1 MKDSSEKLHRLKSYL
16 YQVMGFFVVEDT
28 ILHTT
33 QGLITRE
40 ILDGWWSMVLTQMV
54 TLLRTACVSV
64 HHGALDCVWGARC
77 NEGVPPSCLC
87 MLWLT
92 TSLYEEVAVRSRV
105 ASVGCLLH
113 PYSHCE

>member
-40 ILDGWWSMVLTQMV
+40 ILDGWWAMVLTQMV

-64 HHGALDCVWGARC
+64 HHGALDCVWGGKVQRRSASFMSVYVVARHFT
-77 NEGVPPSCLC
+77 V
-87 MLWLT
+87 
-92 TSLYEEVAVRSRV
+92 
-105 ASVGCLLH
+105 
-113 PYSHCE
+113 